1 MESNYNII
9 EPYGYPIKRYCQ
21 TLDLVEDEELIKQY
35 RELHSPEKHWKEIRD
50 GIREVGILR
59 MDIYISDNHLFMIVD
74 VKEDFDWDESFA
86 RLSTLPRQQEWE
98 LLVAKFQKCR
108 QGATSDEKWHR
119 MERIF
124 TLYETNNCS
133 E

>member
-1 MESNYNII
+1 MDNYYSII
-9 EPYGYPIKRYCQ
+9 EPYGFPVKRYCQ
-21 TLDLVEDEELIKQY
+21 TLDLVEDEELIRQY

-59 MDIYISDNHLFMIVD
+59 MDIYISSNHLFMIVD

-108 QGATSDEKWHR
+108 QDAASDEKWHR
-119 MERIF
+119 VERIF
-124 TLYETNNCS
+124 TLY
-133 E
+133 